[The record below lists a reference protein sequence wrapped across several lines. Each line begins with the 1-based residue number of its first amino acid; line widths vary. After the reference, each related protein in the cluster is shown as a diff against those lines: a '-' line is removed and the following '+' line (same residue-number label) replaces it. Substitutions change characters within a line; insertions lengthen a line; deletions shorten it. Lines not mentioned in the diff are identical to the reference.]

1 MLTATATIPPKKK
14 KYPRMV
20 AALIETFG
28 FNPTFATIL
37 VLLLALF
44 AAGAILWFVHSAPP
58 RTIVITTGPAGG
70 SFQRYAGDYAKLLA
84 KEGVTLRILPSQGSL
99 ENLTRLKSGE
109 QGVDIGFVIGGVA
122 DATEPTALAG
132 LESLGSVAHQPLWIF
147 YRGKKAY
154 TRLSE
159 LTGLRLAIGAPGS
172 GTRAI
177 VLTLLNANGIT
188 AAQAN
193 FLDLDAE
200 AAASALQEGKIDAA
214 FLMGDSAPSTTL
226 RTLVRSTD
234 IQLFHVAQ
242 ADAYVRRHTFLDRI
256 ELPQG
261 SIDLGKNLPVADVVL
276 VGPTV
281 ELVVRKGLHPA
292 LCDVLLEV
300 AKEVHGK
307 ASLLQKR
314 GEFPAPLEHE
324 FTLSE
329 DALRYYKSG
338 KGFVYRTIE
347 PFWVA
352 NVVNRVLVVFVP
364 ALLVLIPAIR
374 FLPFLYRLTIQ
385 LRIIRCYRP
394 LLQLERELNTAI
406 SPDQLGLMLDRLD
419 EVEASVN
426 ELKVPASFGDQF
438 YVLRV
443 HVAFMRERLKS
454 VGGARAG
461 SGPHAA

>member
-1 MLTATATIPPKKK
+1 
-14 KYPRMV
+14 MV
-20 AALIETFG
+20 SALIETFG

-37 VLLLALF
+37 VVVMGIVSAS
-44 AAGAILWFVHSAPP
+44 AILWFVRSAPP
-58 RTIVITTGPAGG
+58 RTITITTGPADG
-70 SFQRYAGDYAKLLA
+70 SFQRYAGEYAKLLN
-84 KEGVTLRILPSQGSL
+84 KEGVTLRILPSQGSI

-122 DATEPTALAG
+122 DTTEPNALAG

-147 YRGKKAY
+147 YRGKKSY
-154 TRLSE
+154 SRLSE
-159 LTGLRLAIGAPGS
+159 LAGLRIAIGAPGS
-172 GTRAI
+172 GTRALA
-177 VLTLLNANGIT
+177 LTLLAANEIT
-188 AAQAN
+188 AKEAT

-200 AAASALQEGKIDAA
+200 AASVALQQGQIDAV
-214 FLMGDSAPSTTL
+214 FLMGDSAPRNTL
-226 RTLVRSTD
+226 RALVRSTD
-234 IQLFHVAQ
+234 IQLFNVAQ
-242 ADAYVRRHTFLDRI
+242 ADAYVRRLTFLDRI

-261 SIDLGKNLPVADVVL
+261 SIDLGKNQPASDVVL

-281 ELVVRKGLHPA
+281 ELVARKGLHPA

-307 ASLLQKR
+307 ASLLNKR

-324 FTLSE
+324 FTLNE

-338 KGFVYRTIE
+338 KGFVYRIIQ

-364 ALLVLIPAIR
+364 AVLVLIPVVR
-374 FLPFLYRLTIQ
+374 FLPFVYRLTIQ

-394 LLQLERELNTAI
+394 LLQLERELNTTA
-406 SPDQLGLMLDRLD
+406 SPEQRRLMLERLD
-419 EVEASVN
+419 EIEAGVN

-443 HVAFMRERLKS
+443 HVAFMRERLKTLAA
-454 VGGARAG
+454 GA
-461 SGPHAA
+461 

>member
-1 MLTATATIPPKKK
+1 MASLPKK

-20 AALIETFG
+20 SALIETFG

-37 VLLLALF
+37 VVLLGIVS
-44 AAGAILWFVHSAPP
+44 AAAILWFVRSAPP
-58 RTIVITTGPAGG
+58 RTLVITTGPAGG
-70 SFQRYAGDYAKLLA
+70 SFQRYAGEYAKLLA
-84 KEGVTLRILPSQGSL
+84 KEGVTLRILPSQGSF

-122 DATEPTALAG
+122 DTTEPNALAG

-147 YRGKKAY
+147 YRGKKTY
-154 TRLSE
+154 SRLSE
-159 LTGLRLAIGAPGS
+159 LAGLRLAIGAPGS

-177 VLTLLNANGIT
+177 ALTLLTANNVT
-188 AAQAN
+188 AKDAT
-193 FLDLDAE
+193 FLDLEAD
-200 AAASALQEGKIDAA
+200 AAAAALQEGKLDAV

-226 RTLVRSTD
+226 RALVRSTD
-234 IQLFHVAQ
+234 VQLFNVAQ
-242 ADAYVRRHTFLDRI
+242 ADAYVRRQTFLDRI

-261 SIDLGKNLPVADVVL
+261 SIDLGKNLPASDVVL

-281 ELVVRKGLHPA
+281 ELVARKGLHPA
-292 LCDVLLEV
+292 LCDLLLEI

-307 ASLLQKR
+307 ASLLNKR

-324 FTLSE
+324 FTLNE

-338 KGFVYRTIE
+338 KGFVYRTIQ

-364 ALLVLIPAIR
+364 AVLVLIPAIR
-374 FLPFLYRLTIQ
+374 FLPFVYRLTIQ

-394 LLQLERELNTAI
+394 LLQLERDLKSTT
-406 SPDQLGLMLDRLD
+406 SPEERRRMLDRLD
-419 EVEASVN
+419 EIEAGVN

-438 YVLRV
+438 YILRV
-443 HVAFMRERLKS
+443 HVAFMRERLK
-454 VGGARAG
+454 AM
-461 SGPHAA
+461 AAA